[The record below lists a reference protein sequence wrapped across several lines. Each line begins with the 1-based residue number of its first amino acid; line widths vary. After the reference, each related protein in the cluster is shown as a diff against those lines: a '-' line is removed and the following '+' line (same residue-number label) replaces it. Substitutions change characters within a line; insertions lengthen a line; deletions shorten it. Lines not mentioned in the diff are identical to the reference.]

1 MTPTAPTEEW
11 RHKNR
16 SLLAPQSLPHHLFL
30 HKQHRQDPIRSS
42 QLVGA
47 NTNYIQQSLLQW
59 LLHTILDHYRCL
71 LPNKKMARY
80 HWKQNQNRHIV
91 DTVMATSSS
100 QYISIKLLLV
110 HLHLCTIWTDISS
123 NLRTQFVL
131 ISVLTCGP
139 LDEIPVNQRHGE
151 KLLPDRLWFLVFKE
165 RPQVGSVTDVCS
177 SLITCLLSA
186 ATVWLLRALRC
197 KAIVSPQQQGWY
209 EWPVPENFARQEW
222 RLPATSQ

>member
-1 MTPTAPTEEW
+1 MA
-11 RHKNR
+11 
-16 SLLAPQSLPHHLFL
+16 SPH
-30 HKQHRQDPIRSS
+30 DIGS
-42 QLVGA
+42 
-47 NTNYIQQSLLQW
+47 
-59 LLHTILDHYRCL
+59 RCL

-91 DTVMATSSS
+91 DTVMATRHHSISVS
-100 QYISIKLLLV
+100 NCYWCIYIYI
-110 HLHLCTIWTDISS
+110 CTIWTDISS
-123 NLRTQFVL
+123 DLRTQFVL
-131 ISVLTCGP
+131 ISVPTCGP